1 MDVFGTMTSVRQV
14 CLSLFLWSLVL
25 GCGVTAADARADDC
39 AECEKKLSLL
49 ERRPCGPDS
58 IKGPLRY
65 LFFQGCAGADFRDAC
80 RRHDACYDTIG
91 SCQAE
96 CDLEF
101 LNLLLAEC
109 DKSKFPA
116 RARFLSHLAYWA
128 VSAAGRPS
136 WESAQALAIS
146 KAKGTYRAPAPEP
159 RKERFTGIFA
169 GFAKRPLFA
178 E

>member
-1 MDVFGTMTSVRQV
+1 MTSVRQV

-25 GCGVTAADARADDC
+25 GCGITAADDC

-58 IKGPLRY
+58 IRGPLRY
-65 LFFQGCAGADFRDAC
+65 LFFQGCSGADFRAAC
-80 RRHDACYDTIG
+80 RRHDACYDTIR

-116 RARFLSHLAYWA
+116 RARFLSHLSYWA
-128 VSAAGRPS
+128 VSVAGRPS
-136 WESAQALAIS
+136 WEAAQVLSIS
-146 KAKGTYRAPAPEP
+146 KANGTYVAPAPEP
-159 RKERFTGIFA
+159 RKSRFTGVFA
-169 GFAKRPLFA
+169 GFAKLPLFA

>member
-1 MDVFGTMTSVRQV
+1 MRSVRQLS
-14 CLSLFLWSLVL
+14 LSLFFWSLVL
-25 GCGVTAADARADDC
+25 LCGVIAPDARGNDC
-39 AECEKKLSLL
+39 AECDRKLSLL

-58 IKGPLRY
+58 INGPLRY
-65 LFFQGCAGADFRDAC
+65 LFFQGCAGADFRAAC

-109 DKSKFPA
+109 DKSKFPV

-128 VSAAGRPS
+128 VSVAGRPS
-136 WESAQALAIS
+136 WEAAQALAIS
-146 KAKGTYRAPAPEP
+146 KANGTYRAPAPEP